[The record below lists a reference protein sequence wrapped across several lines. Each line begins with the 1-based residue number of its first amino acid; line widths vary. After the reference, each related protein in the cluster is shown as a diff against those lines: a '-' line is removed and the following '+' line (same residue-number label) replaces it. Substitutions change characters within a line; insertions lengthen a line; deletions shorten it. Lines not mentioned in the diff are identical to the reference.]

1 MSETIKTTI
10 HSTEALDQL
19 SPNCIMEYLRVKHS
33 NLRDFLDE
41 SDLEFFT
48 DDKLIKH
55 LGGIGQIL
63 EDHPEAVQRHVAD
76 TNASHEEDGRALYT
90 ED

>member
-19 SPNCIMEYLRVKHS
+19 SPECIMEYLLKKYEHDEILGYFS
-33 NLRDFLDE
+33 PEEMIAMLD
-41 SDLEFFT
+41 
-48 DDKLIKH
+48 
-55 LGGIGQIL
+55 GIGQIL

-76 TNASHEEDGRALYT
+76 TNASNEEDGRALYT